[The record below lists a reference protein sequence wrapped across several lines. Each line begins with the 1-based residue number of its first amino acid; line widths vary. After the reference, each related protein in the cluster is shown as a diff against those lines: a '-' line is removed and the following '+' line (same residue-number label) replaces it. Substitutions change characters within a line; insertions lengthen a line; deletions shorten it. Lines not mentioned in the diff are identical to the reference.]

1 MATPSARF
9 FTRRSISAPVIALL
23 GFTLV
28 LAAQHVLQA
37 SRSVPQKAAAPAQPA
52 AASYTT
58 VTPKPAM
65 SNAPSNVSRSSS
77 TPDASAATAAE
88 PLPRRVKQ
96 WMEPRWM
103 VQGELKK
110 AGAGILFFAYSGS
123 PAALRRVVLEAERAG
138 RSFRVNNPG
147 ISLAVVSN
155 NASIDYQIFDTHVV
169 ARDDLIFA
177 GADAPTAGERGLR
190 QRLTRIYY
198 LAQSPYELT
207 WALDSDALS
216 CTPHAAQ
223 AFLSDALE
231 NRLWDFSIA
240 HASQRL
246 GREERMY
253 PHSGN
258 IVFRWREE
266 TSALLRDWF
275 MLQLRQG
282 VASDDEKSLHLA
294 ELRLSRRYGTS
305 KFKIGRITPELG
317 ARLYT
322 VAETANG
329 ITPVLH
335 GPVHVLHGA
344 DQSLCAAFNSDANRA
359 RQILHTEKS
368 SYKSL
373 TSIPE
378 CVAALGQSLT
388 VVAGAQYCLIGSRY
402 AAEYG
407 SGGASPPPPAYSQRY
422 ISQAKVESY
431 LDYVRSPR
439 CGTLCANGD
448 ALEDVKGKWLPNSQA
463 RQLKYT
469 PCRPFEGMQ
478 LARLRLNHERSD
490 SMMCRGEELLSMF
503 KLTYEKCTRPTMMR
517 FAFDCAKHVA
527 MSQVRFSDH
536 SYLPNCGAPTSIDRL
551 AELNISCPSG
561 FALSELT
568 LHPGLC
574 SVREV
579 KTKPKPELSFFRTC
593 SSVTGHVAV
602 DPRPRAADAPKV
614 GIRVQVQNA
623 VLPRLPYFTSET
635 LCSKI
640 ADQTYEALEPHV
652 VSCGPRHALSSIR
665 LTADGCTVP
674 GSMHFVFTCIG
685 IGVVPARVV

>member
-1 MATPSARF
+1 
-9 FTRRSISAPVIALL
+9 
-23 GFTLV
+23 
-28 LAAQHVLQA
+28 
-37 SRSVPQKAAAPAQPA
+37 
-52 AASYTT
+52 
-58 VTPKPAM
+58 
-65 SNAPSNVSRSSS
+65 
-77 TPDASAATAAE
+77 
-88 PLPRRVKQ
+88 
-96 WMEPRWM
+96 M

-378 CVAALGQSLT
+378 CVAALGQSPT

-536 SYLPNCGAPTSIDRL
+536 SYLPNCGAPTSIDRPRRAQHL
-551 AELNISCPSG
+551 VPERVCALRADAAPGTMLGARSQDEAKAGAFLLSHVLVGHRPCGRRPSPSRCGRSQGWHTGASAERGPPA
-561 FALSELT
+561 FAILY
-568 LHPGLC
+568 
-574 SVREV
+574 VRD
-579 KTKPKPELSFFRTC
+579 
-593 SSVTGHVAV
+593 AV
-602 DPRPRAADAPKV
+602 LQDRRSDLRGARAACGLVRTTARALVHPAD
-614 GIRVQVQNA
+614 GR
-623 VLPRLPYFTSET
+623 RLHRPGE
-635 LCSKI
+635 
-640 ADQTYEALEPHV
+640 
-652 VSCGPRHALSSIR
+652 HALCLYLHRHRRGAGEGGMMSTITLR
-665 LTADGCTVP
+665 MC
-674 GSMHFVFTCIG
+674 
-685 IGVVPARVV
+685 VVY

>member
-37 SRSVPQKAAAPAQPA
+37 SRSVPQKAAALAQPA
-52 AASYTT
+52 TASYQTI
-58 VTPKPAM
+58 TP
-65 SNAPSNVSRSSS
+65 
-77 TPDASAATAAE
+77 
-88 PLPRRVKQ
+88 
-96 WMEPRWM
+96 
-103 VQGELKK
+103 
-110 AGAGILFFAYSGS
+110 
-123 PAALRRVVLEAERAG
+123 
-138 RSFRVNNPG
+138 
-147 ISLAVVSN
+147 
-155 NASIDYQIFDTHVV
+155 IFDTHVV

-335 GPVHVLHGA
+335 GPVAPSRRSAQPSTATPTALA
-344 DQSLCAAFNSDANRA
+344 KSCTRRRAA
-359 RQILHTEKS
+359 
-368 SYKSL
+368 
-373 TSIPE
+373 TSH
-378 CVAALGQSLT
+378 
-388 VVAGAQYCLIGSRY
+388 
-402 AAEYG
+402 
-407 SGGASPPPPAYSQRY
+407 SQR
-422 ISQAKVESY
+422 SQSAWP
-431 LDYVRSPR
+431 RS
-439 CGTLCANGD
+439 
-448 ALEDVKGKWLPNSQA
+448 
-463 RQLKYT
+463 
-469 PCRPFEGMQ
+469 
-478 LARLRLNHERSD
+478 
-490 SMMCRGEELLSMF
+490 
-503 KLTYEKCTRPTMMR
+503 
-517 FAFDCAKHVA
+517 
-527 MSQVRFSDH
+527 
-536 SYLPNCGAPTSIDRL
+536 
-551 AELNISCPSG
+551 
-561 FALSELT
+561 
-568 LHPGLC
+568 
-574 SVREV
+574 
-579 KTKPKPELSFFRTC
+579 
-593 SSVTGHVAV
+593 
-602 DPRPRAADAPKV
+602 
-614 GIRVQVQNA
+614 
-623 VLPRLPYFTSET
+623 
-635 LCSKI
+635 
-640 ADQTYEALEPHV
+640 
-652 VSCGPRHALSSIR
+652 
-665 LTADGCTVP
+665 
-674 GSMHFVFTCIG
+674 GS
-685 IGVVPARVV
+685 P